1 MVGVTFAKNK
11 RKVPWPGL
19 MNKPL
24 WTNAKS
30 GRISCTLIVAG
41 TQRLR
46 KSKEIDGNQGKI

>member
-30 GRISCTLIVAG
+30 GRISCTLIAAG